1 MPLIIIMMKNN
12 KPSFANAFKYLALA
26 LPFLFIAPIVI
37 TIGFKALKKDGSYML
52 LLLGVLLALAAMII
66 TAMGVIKV
74 SRYIFDKDNDKD

>member
-1 MPLIIIMMKNN
+1 MMKNN
-12 KPSFANAFKYLALA
+12 KPSFANAFKYLALS
-26 LPFLFIAPIVI
+26 LPFLFIAPIVM
-37 TIGFKALKKDGSYML
+37 TIGFKALKKDGSYLL

>member
-1 MPLIIIMMKNN
+1 MLLIIIMMKNN

-37 TIGFKALKKDGSYML
+37 TIGFKALKKDGSYLL
-52 LLLGVLLALAAMII
+52 LLLGVILALAAMII

>member
-37 TIGFKALKKDGSYML
+37 TIGFKALKKDGSYLL

>member
-1 MPLIIIMMKNN
+1 MQLIIIMMKNN

-37 TIGFKALKKDGSYML
+37 TIGFKALKKDGSYL
-52 LLLGVLLALAAMII
+52 LLILGVLLALAAMIV

-74 SRYIFDKDNDKD
+74 SRYIFDKGNDKD

>member
-1 MPLIIIMMKNN
+1 MKNN

-37 TIGFKALKKDGSYML
+37 TIGFKALKKDGSYL
-52 LLLGVLLALAAMII
+52 LLLFGVLLALAAMII
-66 TAMGVIKV
+66 MAMGVIKV